1 MNPPDPDPS
10 PAGLRW
16 QSRDYG
22 ELRKYPSDPPIDVLV
37 VGSGY
42 GGAMAAAELAT
53 WRHADGTRLRICVLE
68 RGKEYAPGMFPSS
81 LQELPPHVRVHRRGR
96 EKILG
101 RPDALLDVRIGP
113 HVSALLGNGLGGTS
127 LINAGVMAKPRWREG
142 QHLPGH
148 IEQELEPLF
157 DEVRRKLHATS
168 RFTKENPVLQ
178 GQPLAKTTA
187 LQRVSGLGGGAFSHA
202 DVTVQTQPGDPEFP
216 PCSLCGDCM
225 TGCNVGAKR
234 SLDTTLLA
242 QARAAGVEL
251 YTGGTVL
258 QVERDPRGG
267 WLVHTVY
274 TDASLRSRHEPL
286 KIHAAKVILA
296 AGTLGSTEILMHS
309 RAAVSPSG
317 RLGSGF
323 SCNGDNLVA
332 AHGGPAPVDT
342 TTDEWKPLVGRKVG
356 PTITGIVELAWDAG
370 EKRRIPAPL
379 MEEFAVPAP
388 LKRLF
393 DETVTTAGLLNRLP
407 KRPGR
412 SAGQRN
418 RKLDSMAVDPDAMRN
433 TLLVGL
439 VGHDEAQG
447 HVVIPGDPAL
457 EGRAGVEWSEV
468 RKSPWLEAGYEQAR
482 RTLERAGAGAVL
494 PNPAWRPVPKEM
506 ETLVQERGPV
516 LTVHPLGGCPMGESH
531 LDGVVNHLGQVFR
544 VTQAGSEPW
553 PDLVVLDGSIL
564 PGSVGANPA
573 LTNATVALRASR
585 GLARQWEWIRAD
597 PPRAQAPARA
607 AQPAAPAGA
616 PAGVQLAAAS
626 AASLRHADPVFQ
638 LPPMRRWLA
647 ALLPHWLLRWG
658 TGWLLDPGESA
669 GGSKRADPG
678 PALPPVVHP
687 RPVYRRPAQCTPPQ
701 PQATEVE
708 LVERLAG
715 KAGGYWVEL
724 TLCYWRSELE
734 QLTGQAR
741 REVHLYAPKS
751 WLRIYDDSHDARRQL
766 LTLDEHER
774 SERALFSAQ
783 LRGSLA
789 IREEVAGFHTPVRV
803 LRAMHAWWRNRG
815 KRELWDL
822 FTGVIDQPFQA
833 GVFLASAARA
843 AERRVFAYDLRVGQ
857 VERRWTGAAPA
868 PRIGAGTPV
877 RGTKCLTYALHGNP
891 WQQLT
896 ELQLHG
902 FPLGG
907 DPVLKLDCRFIVKQ
921 GVPLLRIIR
930 QENQVVALAEFA
942 SFALCWLR
950 MLASIHLWSFRAPD
964 RPAPREPQLLPGRIA
979 GLPQPQVLELPLE
992 DGNSPI
998 RAFVRLTRYAN
1009 PGQPP
1014 VALVHGYSASGTTFT
1029 HAAIPQPLA
1038 RHLWNAGRDVWVLDL
1053 RTSAG
1058 MPTALQP
1065 WHFEDAAFADLPRAL
1080 AHIRAATQQRV
1091 GVVAHCI
1098 GAVMLSM
1105 ALLTDPADLAR
1116 FDHKP
1121 GDPRPTPRRWRAE
1134 LAALQ
1139 DNIDRIVLC
1148 QKGPVLVYCDDN
1160 VLRAYF
1166 QRLLRRLVFDDS
1178 YQFRVPAD
1186 RTLAGNLM
1194 DRVLSTLPYPPGE
1207 FERENPEVPWE
1218 RTPWAGF
1225 RHRMDALYARDFKL
1239 ANLADTTLAA
1249 IEDLFGPLNLDT
1261 VAQAIHFARRNTIT
1275 DANGVPFDTSRG
1287 VLQKRWPKR
1296 GTVSIHGSENGLAD
1310 VKTLDAMR
1318 TQMAFA
1324 GIPYAAVEIPGYG
1337 HQDCLIGRRAARD
1350 VFPHISANV

>member
-22 ELRKYPSDPPIDVLV
+22 ELRKHPSDPPIDVLV

-42 GGAMAAAELAT
+42 GGAMAAAELAG
-53 WRHADGTRLRICVLE
+53 WRRADGTRLRICVLE

-96 EKILG
+96 EKIMG

-113 HVSALLGNGLGGTS
+113 HVSALLGNGLGGGS
-127 LINAGVMAKPRWREG
+127 LINAGVMARPRWREG
-142 QHLPGH
+142 QELPGGAGP
-148 IEQELEPLF
+148 ELDALF
-157 DEVRRKLHATS
+157 DEAKRRLHANP
-168 RFTKENPVLQ
+168 RFTQEHPVLQ
-178 GQPLAKTTA
+178 GRRLPKTAA
-187 LQRVSGLGGGAFSHA
+187 LERVGRAGGGHFSDA
-202 DVTVQTQPGDPEFP
+202 EITVQTQPGDAAFP

-242 QARAAGVEL
+242 QARAAGAEL

-258 QVERDPRGG
+258 EVEPAPGG

-274 TDASLRSRHEPL
+274 TDTSLRARHEVL
-286 KIHAAKVILA
+286 RIHAAKVILA

-309 RAAVSPSG
+309 RRTLSLSA

-342 TTDEWKPLVGRKVG
+342 TTNEWQPFAERRIG
-356 PTITGIVELAWDAG
+356 PMITGIVELGWDADA
-370 EKRRIPAPL
+370 KQPLPPAPL
-379 MEEFAVPAP
+379 MEEFAVPA
-388 LKRLF
+388 LLRRLF
-393 DETVTTAGLLNRLP
+393 DETVTTAALLNSLP
-407 KRPGR
+407 KRPRRSPGQR
-412 SAGQRN
+412 SAG
-418 RKLDSMAVDPDAMRN
+418 LDSMAVDPEAMRN

-447 HVVIPGDPAL
+447 HVVIPGDASL

-468 RKSPWLEAGYEQAR
+468 RNSPWLEAGYEQAR
-482 RTLERAGAGAVL
+482 RALEHARAGAVL
-494 PNPAWRPVPKEM
+494 PSPAWRPVPKEM
-506 ETLVQERGPV
+506 ELLVQERGPV
-516 LTVHPLGGCPMGESH
+516 LTVHPLGGCPMGASH

-544 VTQAGSEPW
+544 VTPQGAQPW

-573 LTNATVALRASR
+573 LTIATLALRASR
-585 GLARQWEWIRAD
+585 ALAREWNWIHGD
-597 PPRAQAPARA
+597 PPPVQAAGR
-607 AQPAAPAGA
+607 AQPAPREEPAVRMA
-616 PAGVQLAAAS
+616 ADHQAAAI
-626 AASLRHADPVFQ
+626 
-638 LPPMRRWLA
+638 LP
-647 ALLPHWLLRWG
+647 
-658 TGWLLDPGESA
+658 TD
-669 GGSKRADPG
+669 
-678 PALPPVVHP
+678 PALPWPSVRQGLRARLPEWLLSRLMEPSPVQEGSKPAAPPAPPPVLHP
-687 RPVYRRPAQCTPPQ
+687 RPVYRAPRECTPQEPA
-701 PQATEVE
+701 ATEVE

-715 KAGGYWVEL
+715 KAGDYWVEL
-724 TLCYWRSELE
+724 TLCYWRSDLA
-734 QLTGQAR
+734 QLTGQER
-741 REVHLYAPKS
+741 REVHLYPPKS
-751 WLRIYDDSHDARRQL
+751 WLRIYDDKDDARRTL

-774 SERALFSAQ
+774 ASRALFSAQ
-783 LRGSLA
+783 LRGTLA
-789 IREEVAGFHTPVRV
+789 ISEHAAGWRTPVRV
-803 LRAMHAWWRNRG
+803 LRAAHAWWRNRG
-815 KRELWDL
+815 KREAWDL
-822 FTGVIDQPFQA
+822 FTGEVQQRFQPL
-833 GVFLASAARA
+833 VFLASAARA

-857 VERRWTGAAPA
+857 VERRWAGDAPA
-868 PRIGAGTPV
+868 PRIGAGTRV
-877 RGTKCLTYALHGNP
+877 RGTKCLGYTLHGNP
-891 WQQLT
+891 WSQLT

-930 QENQVVALAEFA
+930 QEYQVVALAEFA
-942 SFALCWLR
+942 SFALCWIR

-964 RPAPREPQLLPGRIA
+964 RPAPREPRLLPGPVA
-979 GLPQPQVLELPLE
+979 GLPPPRRVELPLE
-992 DGNSPI
+992 DWNSPI
-998 RAFVRLTRYAN
+998 PAFVRLTRYAN
-1009 PGQPP
+1009 PGKPP
-1014 VALVHGYSASGTTFT
+1014 VALVHGYSTSGTTFT
-1029 HAAIPQPLA
+1029 HEAIPQPLA

-1058 MPTALQP
+1058 MPTARQP

-1080 AHIRAATQQRV
+1080 AYIREVTQQRV
-1091 GVVAHCI
+1091 GVFAHCI

-1105 ALLTDPADLAR
+1105 ALLTDPADLPR
-1116 FDHKP
+1116 FDHAP
-1121 GDPRPTPRRWRAE
+1121 GDRPTPRRWGAE
-1134 LAALQ
+1134 LGALQ

-1166 QRLLRRLVFDDS
+1166 QRLLRHLVFADD

-1194 DRVLSTLPYPPGE
+1194 DRLLATLPYPPGE
-1207 FERENPEVPWE
+1207 FARENPEVPWE

-1239 ANLADTTLAA
+1239 ANISDRTLAA
-1249 IEDLFGPLNLDT
+1249 IEDLFGPINLDT
-1261 VAQAIHFARRNTIT
+1261 VAQGIHFARRNTIT
-1275 DANGVPFDTSRG
+1275 DAAGRPFDTSRA
-1287 VLQKRWPKR
+1287 VLQRRWPRR
-1296 GTVSIHGSENGLAD
+1296 GTVSIHGAENGLAD

-1318 TQMAFA
+1318 AQMGFA
-1324 GIPYAAVEIPGYG
+1324 GIPFAAIEIPGYG
-1337 HQDCLIGRRAARD
+1337 HQDCLIGAHAARD
-1350 VFPHISANV
+1350 VFPHISANL